1 MAGLLALMLL
11 TEARRPAR
19 YVDGALVPLGEQ
31 DRGSGTGARRRGT
44 RASCASASRRNRPGH
59 YQLMAAVNAVHT
71 DAPTSPRRPTGR
83 RSRTLYEQL
92 YAVSPTPVVA
102 LNRAVAIAELD
113 GPAVGLA
120 VLEPL
125 ALTTYTPW
133 HASRA
138 DLLRRLDRRDEAR
151 AAYDAAIATSD
162 NDAER
167 TWLAGRRGLP
177 VEGRVGASSSRM
189 GSSRRLVE
197 GRGS

>member
-1 MAGLLALMLL
+1 MEAIRLARMLRELMPDDVEVAGLLALMLL

-19 YVDGALVPLGEQ
+19 YVAGALVPLDEQ
-31 DRGSGTGARRRGT
+31 DRT
-44 RASCASASRRNRPGH
+44 RWDRALIAEGHALVRWCLSENRPDH

-71 DAPTSPRRPTGR
+71 DAASVSETDWGQIA
-83 RSRTLYEQL
+83 TLYGQL
-92 YAVSPTPVVA
+92 YAVSPTPIVA

-120 VLEPL
+120 ALEPL

-167 TWLAGRRGLP
+167 AWLA
-177 VEGRVGASSSRM
+177 
-189 GSSRRLVE
+189 SRRDSLE
-197 GRGS
+197 